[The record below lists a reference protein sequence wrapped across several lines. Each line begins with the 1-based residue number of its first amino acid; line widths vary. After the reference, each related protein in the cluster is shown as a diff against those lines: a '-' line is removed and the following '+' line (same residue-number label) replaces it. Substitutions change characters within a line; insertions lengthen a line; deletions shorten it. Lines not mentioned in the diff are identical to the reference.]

1 MKCSVF
7 EKMKVDKLNFKRMNQ
22 FGAYVNAA
30 FKGGVFHGAPTD
42 SA

>member
-1 MKCSVF
+1 MFSVF
-7 EKMKVDKLNFKRMNQ
+7 EKMRTDKLNFRRLNI
-22 FGAYVNAA
+22 FGAYVNAS